1 MRLLIALI
9 VWIAAVAAA
18 AELSSAVAGSIHS
31 TPAAATTSSGT
42 GSGSGSASGTGSGS
56 GSASGTGSGS
66 GSATGTGAGPL
77 DPSSVNAADAV
88 SLFHTA
94 NFARALAAVR
104 AHLGPGTRLAQ
115 LALYPG
121 YLDLTAVSPGGEVN
135 VYIAVD
141 GHYEQNDTG
150 ADPGT
155 SPLFPLARVSAREP
169 AALAARIATAGHVP
183 AAQLNYMVAEAD
195 PTNGQFRWL
204 VYPHQG
210 NRVEYFETSG
220 ANGRLLE
227 YLANSS
233 TGPQPVR

>member
-18 AELSSAVAGSIHS
+18 AEVSSVVAGSIHT
-31 TPAAATTSSGT
+31 TPAAATTNSGT
-42 GSGSGSASGTGSGS
+42 SSSSGSGSGS
-56 GSASGTGSGS
+56 
-66 GSATGTGAGPL
+66 GAGSV

-94 NFARALAAVR
+94 NFARALTAVR

-121 YLDLTAVSPGGEVN
+121 YLDLTAVRPGGEVN

-141 GHYEQNDTG
+141 GRYEQNDTG
-150 ADPGT
+150 GDPGS
-155 SPLFPLARVSAREP
+155 SPLFALARVGANEP
-169 AALAARIATAGHVP
+169 AALAARIATAGYVP
-183 AAQLNYMVAEAD
+183 EAQLNYMVAEAD
-195 PTNGQFRWL
+195 PTDGHFRWL

-210 NRVEYFETSG
+210 NRVEYFGTSG
-220 ANGRLLE
+220 ANGQLLE
-227 YLANSS
+227 YLTNSS

>member
-18 AELSSAVAGSIHS
+18 AELSATVAGSIH
-31 TPAAATTSSGT
+31 TTRAAATTSSGSASSSA
-42 GSGSGSASGTGSGS
+42 SGSGSPTRSGASSV
-56 GSASGTGSGS
+56 
-66 GSATGTGAGPL
+66 
-77 DPSSVNAADAV
+77 DPTSVNAADAV

-104 AHLGPGTRLAQ
+104 AHLGAGTRVAQ

-121 YLDLTAVSPGGEVN
+121 YLDLTAVRPGGEVS

-141 GHYEQNDTG
+141 GRYEQNDTG
-150 ADPGT
+150 GDPGS
-155 SPLFPLARVSAREP
+155 SPPFALARLGADVPAR
-169 AALAARIATAGHVP
+169 LAARIATVGHVP
-183 AAQLNYMVAEAD
+183 EAQLNYMVAETD
-195 PTNGQFRWL
+195 PTDGRFRWL

-220 ANGRLLE
+220 TQLLE

>member
-1 MRLLIALI
+1 MRLLIAVI

-18 AELSSAVAGSIHS
+18 AELSSAVAGSIHT

-42 GSGSGSASGTGSGS
+42 ASSTGSGS
-56 GSASGTGSGS
+56 GSASGS
-66 GSATGTGAGPL
+66 GAGSL
-77 DPSSVNAADAV
+77 DPSSVSAADAV

-104 AHLGPGTRLAQ
+104 AHLGPSTRLAQ

-121 YLDLTAVSPGGEVN
+121 YLDLTAVRPGGEVN

-141 GHYEQNDTG
+141 GRYEQNDTG
-150 ADPGT
+150 GDPGT
-155 SPLFPLARVSAREP
+155 SPLLALARVSAHEP
-169 AALAARIATAGHVP
+169 AALAARIATAGQVP

-220 ANGRLLE
+220 ANGQLLE

>member
-88 SLFHTA
+88 SLFHTV

-121 YLDLTAVSPGGEVN
+121 YLDLTADSPGGEVN

-141 GHYEQNDTG
+141 GHYPRVCSSGRVTTAPPAGGG
-150 ADPGT
+150 A
-155 SPLFPLARVSAREP
+155 
-169 AALAARIATAGHVP
+169 
-183 AAQLNYMVAEAD
+183 
-195 PTNGQFRWL
+195 
-204 VYPHQG
+204 
-210 NRVEYFETSG
+210 ETSG
-220 ANGRLLE
+220 
-227 YLANSS
+227 
-233 TGPQPVR
+233 

>member
-18 AELSSAVAGSIHS
+18 SELSSAVAGSIHT
-31 TPAAATTSSGT
+31 TPAATTTSSGT
-42 GSGSGSASGTGSGS
+42 SSSSSGAGSGSASGSG
-56 GSASGTGSGS
+56 ASSV
-66 GSATGTGAGPL
+66 
-77 DPSSVNAADAV
+77 DPTSVNAADAV

-94 NFARALAAVR
+94 NFARALAAIR
-104 AHLGPGTRLAQ
+104 AHLGPGTRVAQ

-121 YLDLTAVSPGGEVN
+121 YLDLTAVGPGREVN

-141 GHYEQNDTG
+141 GRYEQNDTSG
-150 ADPGT
+150 DPGS
-155 SPLFPLARVSAREP
+155 SPQFALARLGANVPAR
-169 AALAARIATAGHVP
+169 LAARIATAGHVP
-183 AAQLNYMVAEAD
+183 EAQLNYMVAETD
-195 PTNGQFRWL
+195 PTDGRFRWL
-204 VYPHQG
+204 VYPRQG

-220 ANGRLLE
+220 SQLLE